1 MTTSEN
7 YDVVVVG
14 GGAAGVA
21 AAVGAAREGAK
32 TLLLERYGFLGGAA
46 TNSGV
51 LAYCGFWTQ
60 GDHPFMGV
68 RGVGAEVLD
77 ELATLGADIA
87 PRHTHSDNW
96 VVALDAEN
104 VKLALDRVVARHHV
118 DCLLHSRVTGAR
130 RVDGRLEAIV
140 ASDHAGTREIA
151 AASFIDA
158 SGQADLV
165 AAAGGAVVVPSDEA
179 RQPASLPV
187 RFGAVPPSIEIDRA
201 AVRTAIAGLNDVEE
215 GIRVRPEGGIFFRL
229 PISNDIWWLGMDM
242 LTDGLSGASLS
253 RAEIG
258 GRATAWRVLSAF
270 KQHVPGF
277 AEAYI
282 SGTGPQIGIREA
294 RTATPREAISP
305 VDMLA
310 GRHRADGVACGCWPS
325 EVHHGLSGATYD
337 RIGGDGYYHIPH
349 DALRSADLDNVW
361 LAGRVIGC
369 VPAVYGS
376 LRVMGTAFAT
386 GHAAGVAAACAAQG
400 TGDIETIR
408 AALLRQGAF
417 I

>member
-1 MTTSEN
+1 MTTAEK

-21 AAVGAAREGAK
+21 AAAGAASEGAK
-32 TLLLERYGFLGGAA
+32 TMLLERYGFLGGAA

-60 GDHPFMGV
+60 GDTPFMGV
-68 RGVGAEVLD
+68 RGIGAEVLS
-77 ELATLGADIA
+77 ELGTLGADIA

-96 VVALDAEN
+96 VVALDSES
-104 VKLALDRVVARHHV
+104 VKLALDRVVARREIA
-118 DCLLHSRVTGAR
+118 CLLHTRVTGAHR
-130 RVDGRLEAIV
+130 TDNRLEAITTT
-140 ASDHAGTREIA
+140 DHAGTREIQ

-165 AAAGGAVVVPSDEA
+165 AAAGGSVHVPSDEA
-179 RQPASLPV
+179 RQPASMPV
-187 RFGAVPPSIEIDRA
+187 RFGAVPPTIEIDRD
-201 AVRTAIAGLNDVEE
+201 AVRTAIAGLNDVED

-270 KQHVPGF
+270 RQHVPGF
-277 AEAYI
+277 AQAYI

-294 RTATPREAISP
+294 RTATPREQITAA
-305 VDMLA
+305 DMLS
-310 GRHRADGVACGCWPS
+310 GRHRPDAVACGCWPS

-369 VPAVYGS
+369 EPAVYGS

-386 GHAAGVAAACAAQG
+386 GHAAGIAAACI
-400 TGDIETIR
+400 GDLTSTR
-408 AALLRQGAF
+408 TALLRQGAF
-417 I
+417 L